1 MEEKIDKKPKQRK
14 RKRRRKKAD
23 HSFYIV
29 QGVLIL
35 FLAAVVLLFVKSDY
49 AKGIFSLRRE
59 AIEMVQNATIEDLQ
73 GQRVGTIYDA
83 EGNVLAELKNERNIR
98 YLTSEEIPQLVKDA
112 FVSVEDKRF
121 YKHNGVD
128 FFALTRAVT
137 KLINKDAITQGGST
151 ITQQLARNV
160 FLTHEVSWQ
169 RKVKEMF
176 IAWELEKNY
185 SKDQILEFYVNNI
198 FYSNNCYGIES
209 ASEKYFGKTT
219 AECSLSE
226 VAFLCA
232 IPNSPSRYNP
242 LEHKESTLER
252 RDVILDAMYKNDKI
266 SKAEYEQAL
275 AETIQVDSH
284 SKVYEQS
291 WARSYAIH
299 CVVEEMMRSDG
310 FEFQYDFSLVTDRE
324 AYEELYDET
333 FASYREK
340 LFLSGYQIYT
350 SIDPTQQ
357 EALQTA
363 IDAKL
368 EEYNTKNTN
377 GTYALQGAATC
388 IEQETGLVT
397 AIVGGRSQE
406 DVSYDY
412 NRAYLSSRPPGS
424 AIKPLI
430 VYTPLLE
437 RGYTAS
443 STVEDKKYPEGPKN
457 ANGQYVGSVSLQR
470 AVEQS
475 INTVAWSKFNEL
487 GAETAMQYLLDMEF
501 TEIMPQDYTGS
512 SALGGFT
519 RGAST
524 LEMSAAYT
532 ALANGGVYRTPSCIL
547 KIEDSYGNIV
557 YEYEPEEKQVY
568 EAAAA
573 GAMTEILEGVMKNG
587 TAKGQGL
594 DQMPSAG
601 KTGTTNENKDG
612 WFVGYT
618 PYYTTSIWVGYDSP
632 RWLKGLTGSA
642 YPAQIWHTYM
652 QEIHE
657 ELQVKDFGESN
668 GT

>member
-1 MEEKIDKKPKQRK
+1 MEEKK
-14 RKRRRKKAD
+14 RKKKRRRRKKTD
-23 HSFYIV
+23 HSFYII
-29 QGVLIL
+29 QGLLIIA
-35 FLAAVVLLFVKSDY
+35 FIAVVLLFVKSDY

-59 AIEMVQNATIEDLQ
+59 AIEAVRTSTIEDMQ

-83 EGNVLAELKNERNIR
+83 QGGVITELKNERNIR
-98 YLTSEEIPQLVKDA
+98 YLTSEEIPQTVKDA
-112 FVSVEDKRF
+112 FVSIEDKRF

-151 ITQQLARNV
+151 ITQQLARNI

-176 IAWELEKNY
+176 IAWEIEKMY

-198 FYSNNCYGIES
+198 FYANNCYGIES
-209 ASEKYFGKTT
+209 ASQKYFGKP
-219 AECSLSE
+219 ASECSISE

-232 IPNSPSRYNP
+232 IPNSPSRFDP
-242 LEHKESTLER
+242 LDNKENTLTR
-252 RDVILDAMYKNDKI
+252 RDVILEAMYKNDKI
-266 SKAEYEQAL
+266 SEAEYQAAL
-275 AETIQVDSH
+275 AEVISVDSH
-284 SKVYEQS
+284 SKTYEQS

-299 CVVEEMMRSDG
+299 CAVEEMMRADG
-310 FEFQYDFSLVTDRE
+310 FEFKYDFPLVTDRE
-324 AYEELYDET
+324 DYEELYDAT
-333 FASYREK
+333 FAEYREK

-350 SIDPTQQ
+350 SIDPAHQN
-357 EALQTA
+357 ALQNA
-363 IDAKL
+363 IDVKL

-377 GTYALQGAATC
+377 GTYALQCAATC
-388 IEQETGLVT
+388 IDNESGLVT

-424 AIKPLI
+424 AIKPLV

-443 STVEDKKYPEGPKN
+443 SMLEDKKDPEGPKN
-457 ANGQYVGSVSLQR
+457 ANNSYAGSVSLKT
-470 AVEQS
+470 AVEKS

-487 GAETAMQYLLDMEF
+487 GAETAMQYLLEMEF
-501 TEIMPQDYTGS
+501 ADIMPQDYTGS

-524 LEMSAAYT
+524 LEMSSAYT
-532 ALANGGVYRTPSCIL
+532 ALANGGVYRTPSCIVRV
-547 KIEDSYGNIV
+547 EDSYGNVV
-557 YEYEPEEKQVY
+557 YEHEGAEKQVY
-568 EAAAA
+568 EASAAD
-573 GAMTEILEGVMKNG
+573 AMTEILQGVMTNG
-587 TAKGQGL
+587 TAKGQGISG
-594 DQMPSAG
+594 MPSAG

-612 WFVGYT
+612 WFAGYT

-642 YPAQIWHTYM
+642 YPAEIWNDFMT
-652 QEIHE
+652 EIHTG
-657 ELQVKDFGESN
+657 LPAKNFGE
-668 GT
+668 